1 MADTADNDSPLP
13 PKLDLS
19 KRAAVA
25 PATPAKAPTN
35 KPADAPMPA
44 PAPSPRRDGTTR
56 MKLQADTPKPV
67 VPKSRTA
74 AATPLATPKVTP
86 KAAPGSIR
94 MQAKPKPLTANAPKT
109 IKAKSVGAK
118 PTALRRPKSISLKP
132 AAPSAPAAGPKGARP
147 GSKRETSKISL
158 ESATAPLSA
167 AVAPK
172 TIKIKPVAISPA
184 AGSSTPPVHD
194 PKRQTSRISLEAA
207 LGSSGD
213 KVSTGPKTIRLKR
226 PSEAP
231 TIKAKAAPESA
242 GNALNKTARI
252 ELPDAD
258 SDVSATQK
266 RTIKVKRP
274 SQRRSGKSVS
284 VKRGTSESAAAYA
297 AAPVPGTVGRPQR
310 SADSVHWTFITASVA
325 AMLVCCVLI
334 YLLCAQVLGPNISLT
349 ELAYAAPDAELPWPG
364 RLPRQ

>member
-1 MADTADNDSPLP
+1 M
-13 PKLDLS
+13 
-19 KRAAVA
+19 
-25 PATPAKAPTN
+25 
-35 KPADAPMPA
+35 
-44 PAPSPRRDGTTR
+44 
-56 MKLQADTPKPV
+56 
-67 VPKSRTA
+67 
-74 AATPLATPKVTP
+74 
-86 KAAPGSIR
+86 
-94 MQAKPKPLTANAPKT
+94 
-109 IKAKSVGAK
+109 
-118 PTALRRPKSISLKP
+118 
-132 AAPSAPAAGPKGARP
+132 
-147 GSKRETSKISL
+147 
-158 ESATAPLSA
+158 
-167 AVAPK
+167 
-172 TIKIKPVAISPA
+172 
-184 AGSSTPPVHD
+184 HD

-207 LGSSGD
+207 LGSNGD

-231 TIKAKAAPESA
+231 TIKAKVAPESA

-284 VKRGTSESAAAYA
+284 VKRGTSESAAAPA
-297 AAPVPGTVGRPQR
+297 AASAAAGVPGTVGRPQR

-334 YLLCAQVLGPNISLT
+334 YVLCAQVLGPNISLT